1 MLLINNPDFVAKQ
14 TYSLLF
20 IYLLCTFRCIM
31 DGEDGLSKNAVKVEW
46 SATANA
52 TVQQGATASLAVQPG
67 TSESVVMEPGTS
79 KSGVMEVEAANESG
93 NESSGRATPDSSCSI
108 CLGAVVN
115 KSFTDS
121 CMHQFCFTCL
131 KQWSKV
137 CGLLHQI

>member
-1 MLLINNPDFVAKQ
+1 
-14 TYSLLF
+14 
-20 IYLLCTFRCIM
+20 M
-31 DGEDGLSKNAVKVEW
+31 DGEDGLSKNAVKVGW

-52 TVQQGATASLAVQPG
+52 TVQQGASASLTVQPG
-67 TSESVVMEPGTS
+67 TSESVVVEPGTS
-79 KSGVMEVEAANESG
+79 KSSVMEVEAANESG

-137 CGLLHQI
+137 CGLLHQILETFYFFCLILLYSIPTCST